1 MGRPPQVTDGHLRR
15 GAEVYV
21 RQSSDAQVRSNTG
34 STELQ
39 RDAVALA
46 LAWGWA
52 EEAIHLREGDLGA
65 SADAP
70 NSREEF
76 NQLLTDMSAGRVG
89 VVFVS
94 QHSRISRNEVDA
106 AVFSYAARLNE
117 VLLVVGYQVF
127 DFTDPNSA
135 FMAGM
140 LGLSAIL
147 EHRSKTKFGTE
158 AKRRKARQ
166 GVAPSIQPVGIVR
179 TPGGGLDVDPD
190 ERIQEPIR
198 LVFTKFLELRSANRV
213 VGYLREKGIQLPRRM
228 PRGGTRWV
236 DATPSRVLGVLRNPA
251 YAGTYIYGKTAVDY
265 TGAPSKKGRRRRR
278 QLPPNEWIILEN
290 HHRGYIAQ
298 HQWAEIQ
305 DILSQNRSTSSG
317 SAAGRGESLAQGRL
331 ICAEHQTK
339 LYTKYSSRQRQA
351 DGSIL
356 RVGRYCCTP
365 NQDAGNRR
373 ECCGIGSPQLD
384 TVVEAELLKV
394 LAPPSLEIIQQ
405 TAWEALRQYEALG
418 RAREDE
424 LHRAERASARL
435 EEEFLRT
442 DASLSSV
449 KGRLGKL
456 WEDARQHHADLQHRH
471 RLRPLPTTT
480 ALTESEIAELRDLL
494 RDLPALW
501 RHPVISPQQRKTIL
515 RLLIQAI
522 RVTPGP
528 ESWTLDIE
536 WAGGARSQAT
546 ILTRTGVAK
555 VVEREHMNG
564 RSTTEIMQQLAER
577 GAPMFMRID
586 VPKRY
591 PADAVHRIVRRV
603 RREHGLDGRAY
614 RYIHDRILKGTPY
627 RRIAQ
632 ELNDSRILNHY
643 DRKWTKQSVAR
654 AVFSMR
660 TRSVHGLERLP
671 SVVPLSERVAALH
684 AQNLGEVQIAQELRR
699 SAILTMHRM
708 PVTVT
713 TVRQILR
720 RLGRPVIDRRRGRRR
735 VDTSLDTA
743 IRRLWAET
751 PALADVT
758 RSANERGIRTRRG
771 NLWRSSM
778 MSRKLASLDLRE
790 SRKRGLYR
798 QNRRTEGMVSELPYP
813 GTQAAGKKAL
823 LNRQDSLW

>member
-21 RQSSDAQVRSNTG
+21 RQSSNAQVRSNTG
-34 STELQ
+34 STEIQ
-39 RDAVALA
+39 RDAVELA
-46 LAWGWA
+46 LEWGWS
-52 EEAIHLREGDLGA
+52 EESIHLREGDLGA
-65 SADAP
+65 SADTP

-76 NQLLTDMSAGRVG
+76 NHLLSDMRAGRVG
-89 VVFVS
+89 AVFVS

-117 VLLVVGYQVF
+117 VLLVVGSQVF
-127 DFTDPNSA
+127 DLTDPNSA
-135 FMAGM
+135 YVAGM
-140 LGLSAIL
+140 MGLSAVL
-147 EHRSKTKFGTE
+147 DHRNKTKFGSE

-166 GVAPSIQPVGIVR
+166 GTAPSIQPVGIVR
-179 TPGGGLDVDPD
+179 TPGGSLDVDPD

-213 VGYLREKGIQLPRRM
+213 VGYLRQKGIQLPRRL
-228 PRGGTRWV
+228 PGGGTRWV
-236 DATPSRVLGVLRNPA
+236 DATPSSVLGVLRNPA

-265 TGAPSKKGRRRRR
+265 TGTPSKRGQHGRRR
-278 QLPPNEWIILEN
+278 LPPNEWIILPN

-298 HQWAEIQ
+298 DQWAEIQ
-305 DILSQNRSTSSG
+305 DILKQNCSTPSG

-331 ICAEHQTK
+331 ICAVHQTTMHTS
-339 LYTKYSSRQRQA
+339 YNSRQRQA
-351 DGSIL
+351 DGSIV
-356 RVGRYCCTP
+356 RVGRYRCTP
-365 NQDAGNRR
+365 KRHAGDGR
-373 ECCGIGSPQLD
+373 ECCGIRSRQLD
-384 TVVEAELLKV
+384 TVIEAELLKM
-394 LAPPSLEIIQQ
+394 LTPPSLETIQE
-405 TAWEALRQYEALG
+405 TAQGSLRQYEGLA

-442 DASLSSV
+442 DASLTSV
-449 KGRLGKL
+449 KERLGKL
-456 WEDARQHHADLQHRH
+456 WEDARQHHAELVHRH
-471 RLRPLPTTT
+471 RLRPLPTST
-480 ALTESEIAELRDLL
+480 ALMESEIAELRDLL
-494 RDLPALW
+494 SDLPALW
-501 RHPVISPQQRKTIL
+501 RHPAISPQQRKTIL

-528 ESWTLDIE
+528 ENWTLDIE
-536 WAGGARSQAT
+536 WTGGARSQAT
-546 ILTRTGVAK
+546 ILTRAGVAA

-591 PADAVHRIVRRV
+591 PPDAVHRIVRQV
-603 RREHGLDGRAY
+603 RRKHGLDGRAY
-614 RYIHDRILKGTPY
+614 RYIRDRILQGATS
-627 RRIAQ
+627 RLIAQ
-632 ELNDSRILNHY
+632 ELNNRRILNHY
-643 DRKWTKQSVAR
+643 DRKWTKKSVAL
-654 AVFSMR
+654 AVFYMR

-684 AQNLGEVQIAQELRR
+684 DQNLGEVQIAEELRR
-699 SAILTMHRM
+699 AGIQTMHRM
-708 PVTVT
+708 SVTVT

-735 VDTSLDTA
+735 TDTPLDTA
-743 IRRLWAET
+743 LRRLWAET

-771 NLWRSSM
+771 NLWRSSV
-778 MSRKLASLDLRE
+778 MSRKLASLGLWE
-790 SRKRGLYR
+790 SRKRGPYR
-798 QNRRTEGMVSELPYP
+798 QNRRREGIVSELPYP

-823 LNRQDSLW
+823 PNRQDSLW